1 VSTSDILS
9 GAPLFLQKRYGS
21 IKAYV
26 RSIIETE
33 FPRLDVEKIPRE
45 DLEFIQLIAF
55 IYVLHSF
62 IEDGHRAAKEA
73 VRIFGELDVRKFSI
87 GSSRFAE
94 GSEAVLL
101 GEQLARDLLERI
113 QDQAL
118 RSLIAHSPSVSALVR
133 KLFEGLEHA

>member
-1 VSTSDILS
+1 VSSSDILS

-33 FPRLDVEKIPRE
+33 FPRLDIDKIPRA

-55 IYVLHSF
+55 VYVLHSF

-73 VRIFGELDVRKFSI
+73 VRIFGELDVPEFSI
-87 GSSRFAE
+87 GSRRFAE
-94 GSEAVLL
+94 GSEALIL

-113 QDQAL
+113 QDQDL
-118 RSLIAHSPSVSALVR
+118 RRLIAHSPSVGALVR
-133 KLFEGLEHA
+133 ELVEGLEHA